1 MRHLK
6 IAFAVAAAVAGS
18 SLMVGNANATT
29 LGATGLSAAFDS
41 VAAVQQVDYRFGG
54 RRHCWY
60 PIGWHGPGW
69 YWCGYANRRGHGWGG
84 GDGYRG
90 WRH

>member
-1 MRHLK
+1 
-6 IAFAVAAAVAGS
+6 
-18 SLMVGNANATT
+18 
-29 LGATGLSAAFDS
+29 
-41 VAAVQQVDYRFGG
+41 VDYRFGG